1 MLSVPLLLVF
11 SQFPAGRPGLELKK
25 HKKCRCSH
33 RQFRDK
39 RDADPPSSLFYF
51 GFHSFRWGFF
61 PPFSSFLI
69 SSEIESFSRSSSL
82 VLQASSN
89 TFENCQSRVND
100 ERVVQWVLR
109 EARMIKLNHA
119 WSCVLFVR
127 ALVCLCVCLCICLAV
142 CLRDVMCER
151 EERERD
157 CFCFVSRSDVT
168 RRWCVHWIF
177 FSLSRIL
184 FVSTPRL
191 FTLTVTTYR
200 AEE

>member
-51 GFHSFRWGFF
+51 GFHSFRWVFF

-119 WSCVLFVR
+119 WSCFVCACVSVFVCLFVH
-127 ALVCLCVCLCICLAV
+127 LFGCLSARCDLMCV
-142 CLRDVMCER
+142 R
-151 EERERD
+151 ERERGIV
-157 CFCFVSRSDVT
+157 FVLCTEAMSPGADVS
-168 RRWCVHWIF
+168 IGYF
-177 FSLSRIL
+177 FLYPESFSSPHQCLL
-184 FVSTPRL
+184 
-191 FTLTVTTYR
+191 
-200 AEE
+200 